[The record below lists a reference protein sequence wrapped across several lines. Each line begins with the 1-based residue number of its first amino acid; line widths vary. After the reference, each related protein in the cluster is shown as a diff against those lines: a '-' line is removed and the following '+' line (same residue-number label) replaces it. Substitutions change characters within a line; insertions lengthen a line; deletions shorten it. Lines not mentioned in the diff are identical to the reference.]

1 VDTRTRRL
9 KESATEAANQ
19 QLIPQKESWKARCW
33 INDWPSHNHM
43 RLPGLIALSWSV
55 ETSPRSCAAPRQMA
69 YDG

>member
-1 VDTRTRRL
+1 MRL
-9 KESATEAANQ
+9 LINNLHPSAT
-19 QLIPQKESWKARCW
+19 SKAQSW

-55 ETSPRSCAAPRQMA
+55 ETSPRSCAASLQMA